1 MDGAS
6 ERRRPWYWSEP
17 LRDRWPRRAA
27 RLLAALGGA
36 ALLAAVA
43 AGAPAGSASAASTP
57 TTVTFASTAG
67 CSDWSV
73 PSGVTSIQA
82 YTRGSKGE
90 VDGGDGDAV
99 SGTFTV
105 SSNETLDVCLW
116 VGRGTAS
123 SNGQTSDGGYG
134 GGASGVALGATFSTP
149 LLVAGAGGGGVGPAG
164 AGGTGGQAGESHG
177 SQGGAPVADSGGAT
191 GGGGGSTSVVPVGG
205 GSSGAAGTDGAI
217 GGVGG
222 STSSSG
228 PGSGGYGGSGADGGD
243 GGGGGG
249 GYYGGGGGGTGN
261 GAGAGGGGGSDYCDT
276 ALVSSCAYDSGAGY
290 GIGIGTNGGNAEVT
304 LTYYSATE
312 PQAISFTSSPP
323 AAPTV
328 GGRYAVSATGG
339 GSGNPVVFSID
350 GSSSA
355 RACSISGST
364 VVFTGQGRCQV
375 DANQAAGNG
384 YSAASQTDQSF
395 TIAAAGPGVRPV
407 SSSSPQISGVAKS
420 GMTLSCSEGSWT
432 GSPTGYG
439 YQWAVDGTPIAGAAT
454 STYRV
459 QVADEGTRLT
469 CTVTA
474 TNPAGSAAAASRG
487 VLVTVPRVKGCPA
500 ATGTLSGSTVG
511 LIRLG
516 ITRAQARRDYSHSST
531 RGFQDKD
538 FFCLTPYGVR
548 VGYGSAKLLKALPA
562 RQRSKYAGRIVWIST
577 DNARYAIGGI
587 RARATLTAAET
598 KLPRGYLFR
607 IGANDWYIAPAGAAS
622 AVLKVRDGIVQ
633 EIGIAAKPLTTSHKA
648 DRQLMTSFQ

>member
-1 MDGAS
+1 
-6 ERRRPWYWSEP
+6 
-17 LRDRWPRRAA
+17 
-27 RLLAALGGA
+27 
-36 ALLAAVA
+36 
-43 AGAPAGSASAASTP
+43 
-57 TTVTFASTAG
+57 
-67 CSDWSV
+67 
-73 PSGVTSIQA
+73 
-82 YTRGSKGE
+82 
-90 VDGGDGDAV
+90 
-99 SGTFTV
+99 
-105 SSNETLDVCLW
+105 
-116 VGRGTAS
+116 
-123 SNGQTSDGGYG
+123 
-134 GGASGVALGATFSTP
+134 
-149 LLVAGAGGGGVGPAG
+149 
-164 AGGTGGQAGESHG
+164 
-177 SQGGAPVADSGGAT
+177 
-191 GGGGGSTSVVPVGG
+191 
-205 GSSGAAGTDGAI
+205 
-217 GGVGG
+217 
-222 STSSSG
+222 
-228 PGSGGYGGSGADGGD
+228 
-243 GGGGGG
+243 
-249 GYYGGGGGGTGN
+249 
-261 GAGAGGGGGSDYCDT
+261 
-276 ALVSSCAYDSGAGY
+276 
-290 GIGIGTNGGNAEVT
+290 
-304 LTYYSATE
+304 
-312 PQAISFTSSPP
+312 
-323 AAPTV
+323 
-328 GGRYAVSATGG
+328 
-339 GSGNPVVFSID
+339 
-350 GSSSA
+350 
-355 RACSISGST
+355 
-364 VVFTGQGRCQV
+364 
-375 DANQAAGNG
+375 
-384 YSAASQTDQSF
+384 
-395 TIAAAGPGVRPV
+395 
-407 SSSSPQISGVAKS
+407 
-420 GMTLSCSEGSWT
+420 MTLSCSEGSWT